1 MQVEQPTELSLCVWL
16 KVLQIVSLQAFNYD
30 RKNIMAI
37 CNDRKKRKHIAFSFR
52 LIYELEFCYRTSFP
66 EFIFPAQITELIII

>member
-1 MQVEQPTELSLCVWL
+1 MVKGSPDYVLSRPYVM
-16 KVLQIVSLQAFNYD
+16 IE
-30 RKNIMAI
+30 
-37 CNDRKKRKHIAFSFR
+37 KKRKHIAFSFC